1 MDAVDILHQIAE
13 DSMRGY
19 GLTDLAVGT
28 VVSVKPLQIKVREDM
43 APLPEETLWLT
54 AAVMEKK
61 IPVLRHKHVTAG
73 FRHDHSLPELA
84 HSHETEEG
92 GTGVALDGPLR
103 TETALNPDAYTS
115 DERLENI
122 LCYED
127 GKPLPVKDGYILLNR
142 ALEAGDRVLLLRV
155 LRGQQFIVLSRIFE
169 KGARHAAKI

>member
-73 FRHDHSLPELA
+73 FRHDHSLPDLTHA
-84 HSHETEEG
+84 HSGAEG
-92 GTGVALDGPLR
+92 GTGPALEGVR
-103 TETALNPDAYTS
+103 QTETALNQDAYPS
-115 DERLENI
+115 DDRLENI
-122 LCYED
+122 ICYED
-127 GKPLPVKDGYILLNR
+127 GKPLPVKDGYIIFNR